1 MNTKNKDGLEFKYK
15 QLQDFSNEINW
26 RTLVKLIVHY
36 YVESGI
42 GLLQIPVESM
52 IRIYFIQLRY
62 NLNAAEV
69 VVALSKIDVLTN
81 FALID
86 KKTDIVPEQESIE
99 SFQSLIEL
107 NDLTTAFSAEFN
119 IEPSLIN

>member
-119 IEPSLIN
+119 IEPSLTN